1 MEYREI
7 MYIRTITKCKSIT
20 KAADSLYI
28 AQPSLSQALHRV
40 EEYYGAEFFW
50 RTKSGLVITDAGK
63 AYLEAADKMEKLY
76 NDAKEELKNSPEK
89 MGRICFGTPSA
100 QGGVLLPDF
109 LQRFHAAFPHVELKL
124 CERTSVALERMVADG
139 TLYLAMLHRPFIEHE
154 LNYISIYEEP
164 FLLAAAAESDAP
176 ASGSESKPLQLCT
189 AEMLAERDL
198 ILPDENMRMRGIVDR
213 VLSLAKVTPKIS
225 YTTTNM
231 LTALCMASKGLGV
244 TIVPRYLANAY
255 KDFLKFDLYRLPD
268 SWGARWELV
277 VAYRDNYEMP
287 DICSSMVHILQET
300 VASMPEIFE

>member
-50 RTKSGLVITDAGK
+50 RTKAGLVITDAGK

-139 TLYLAMLHRPFIEHE
+139 TLDLAMLHRPFIEHE
-154 LNYISIYEEP
+154 LSYI
-164 FLLAAAAESDAP
+164 
-176 ASGSESKPLQLCT
+176 
-189 AEMLAERDL
+189 
-198 ILPDENMRMRGIVDR
+198 
-213 VLSLAKVTPKIS
+213 
-225 YTTTNM
+225 
-231 LTALCMASKGLGV
+231 
-244 TIVPRYLANAY
+244 
-255 KDFLKFDLYRLPD
+255 
-268 SWGARWELV
+268 
-277 VAYRDNYEMP
+277 
-287 DICSSMVHILQET
+287 
-300 VASMPEIFE
+300 